1 MEDFLGGSSKQ
12 EKDVKSF
19 ILLLTKEDE
28 RARSARRKDDLAAG
42 ERVSG
47 WIFGVGGA
55 QEGSSTLMLKCL

>member
-1 MEDFLGGSSKQ
+1 MEDFLGGGSKQ

-28 RARSARRKDDLAAG
+28 RARSACQKDDLAAG

-47 WIFGVGGA
+47 QIFGVGGPRKA
-55 QEGSSTLMLKCL
+55 LQR

>member
-1 MEDFLGGSSKQ
+1 MEDFLGGGSKQ

-42 ERVSG
+42 EKES
-47 WIFGVGGA
+47 VGGYLEW
-55 QEGSSTLMLKCL
+55 EGPRKALQR